1 MRKVAVDFS
10 RTRVTRAAIG
20 MRHSP
25 QKIHGT
31 RAELTTMARNDS
43 TLSDEVAELQQLL
56 AQTKAPGNVRDL
68 TRLLTEK
75 QQALADSA
83 VDADVPMED
92 TAATAGT
99 KDMQMPVASV
109 PSPVKQPAA
118 VHAVKS
124 EVDDLNVYTEIS
136 RFGWEDEGTNRL
148 IACCYHEDLLFVMRY
163 ANALLGTNDVRLRK
177 RQGVGIRHVWHRRR
191 R

>member
-1 MRKVAVDFS
+1 
-10 RTRVTRAAIG
+10 
-20 MRHSP
+20 
-25 QKIHGT
+25 
-31 RAELTTMARNDS
+31 MARNDS

-83 VDADVPMED
+83 VVADVPMED
-92 TAATAGT
+92 AADAGT
-99 KDMQMPVASV
+99 KDVQMPVAPV
-109 PSPVKQPAA
+109 PSPVNQPAA

-136 RFGWEDEGTNRL
+136 RFGWEDEGTNGL
-148 IACCYHEDLLFVMRY
+148 ITCCYHEGLLFVMRCV
-163 ANALLGTNDVRLRK
+163 NALLDTNDVRLRE
-177 RQGVGIRHVWHRRR
+177 RQGVGVRYVWH
-191 R
+191 